1 MHFHGIF
8 VDIYCIEM
16 WHRRIRIS
24 LELFIFDSDSRAKN
38 LGKKAFCHLV
48 GLGAGYWS
56 FNRSFQDREM
66 VKVVK
71 AIANDSVLDNIDCIY
86 FSWFGDRSMKVDNDA
101 DAEDILDEG
110 SGPI

>member
-1 MHFHGIF
+1 M
-8 VDIYCIEM
+8 
-16 WHRRIRIS
+16 
-24 LELFIFDSDSRAKN
+24 ELFIFDSDSRAKN

-110 SGPI
+110 SGQIAY